1 MIDVDHVDYQPKLSK
16 PGQVA
21 KHQCPMTC
29 VTYCV
34 ATMTYFSVVT
44 TAVSAITKHVTTRSL
59 NVNIRN
65 ASNVTFSKK

>member
-44 TAVSAITKHVTTRSL
+44 TAVSATTKHGYHSVPKRKYKERFNT
-59 NVNIRN
+59 N
-65 ASNVTFSKK
+65 F